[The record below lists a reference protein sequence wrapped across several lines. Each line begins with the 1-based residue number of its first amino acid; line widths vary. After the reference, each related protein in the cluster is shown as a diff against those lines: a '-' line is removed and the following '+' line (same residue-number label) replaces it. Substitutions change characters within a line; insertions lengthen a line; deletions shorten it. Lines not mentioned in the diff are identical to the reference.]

1 MPPIH
6 IALTFDDSYWAPAY
20 ATMRSICLTTRR
32 RGDIVFHLCHRT
44 LAPDHRTDLL
54 EITSEFGAELRFYD
68 IDAMPL
74 FNEVAGRAPYNYR
87 LSNIVYARLLFADI
101 LPAKVTRVTYLDCD
115 MLVRAP
121 IEEVAE
127 VDLGPYPIAAVPD
140 AEGMNISLGR
150 DIKAKR
156 DLFDPADPYF
166 NAGLIV
172 IDMQK
177 WREANI
183 IGKLEKA
190 MADGVMVRL
199 YYDQDF
205 LNLVFNR
212 NWLKLDQ
219 MWNLVDPRPVH
230 QALHPKLVHY
240 TGEGK
245 PWRLTNV
252 AFRRTY
258 RHVMSNRVY
267 AKYRRYRWGR
277 AWSKPFRNIVALF
290 RTIKSSRA
298 G

>member
-32 RGDIVFHLCHRT
+32 RGDLVFHLCHRT
-44 LAPDHRTDLL
+44 LTGDHKDDLDS
-54 EITSEFGAELRFYD
+54 ITTEFGAAVRYYN
-68 IDAMPL
+68 IDEMPL

-101 LPAKVTRVTYLDCD
+101 LPADIERITYLDCD
-115 MLVRAP
+115 MMVRAP
-121 IEEVAE
+121 IEQVAE

-150 DIKAKR
+150 DIKTKR

-172 IDMQK
+172 IDMRK
-177 WREANI
+177 WREAQI
-183 IGKLEKA
+183 IPKLEKA
-190 MADGVMVRL
+190 MADGTMARL

-212 NWLKLDQ
+212 NWLQLEQ

-230 QALHPKLVHY
+230 QTLHPKLVHY
-240 TGEGK
+240 TGDGK
-245 PWRLTNV
+245 PWTLTNV

-267 AKYRRYRWGR
+267 SKYRKYRWGR
-277 AWSKPFRNIVALF
+277 AWGGPFRKIVALY
-290 RTIKSSRA
+290 RVIKST
-298 G
+298 

>member
-1 MPPIH
+1 MLPIH

-32 RGDIVFHLCHRT
+32 RDDIVFHLCHRT
-44 LAPDHRTDLL
+44 LAPDHRADLE

-101 LPAKVTRVTYLDCD
+101 LPAEVTRVTYLDCD

-127 VDLGPYPIAAVPD
+127 VDLGPYPIAAVPE
-140 AEGMNISLGR
+140 AHGMNIALGR

-172 IDMQK
+172 IDMQA
-177 WREANI
+177 WRQADI
-183 IGKLEKA
+183 INKLNQAIEDGT
-190 MADGVMVRL
+190 MARL

-205 LNLVFNR
+205 LNLIFNR

-219 MWNLVDPRPVH
+219 SWNMVDPRPEH
-230 QALHPKLVHY
+230 QSLHPKLLHY
-240 TGEGK
+240 TGARK
-245 PWRLTNV
+245 PWRSSSIDRV
-252 AFRRTY
+252 AFHRTY
-258 RHVMSNRVY
+258 RHVMSNRIY
-267 AKYRRYRWGR
+267 YKYRRYRWSR
-277 AWSKPFRNIVALF
+277 AWSKPFRNIIALI
-290 RTIKSSRA
+290 RTIKSS
-298 G
+298 